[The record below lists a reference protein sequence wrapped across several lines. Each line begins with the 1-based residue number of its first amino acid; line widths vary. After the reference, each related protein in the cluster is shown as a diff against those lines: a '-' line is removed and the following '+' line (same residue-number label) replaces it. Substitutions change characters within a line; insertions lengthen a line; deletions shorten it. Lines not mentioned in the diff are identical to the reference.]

1 MLATTGI
8 SAPQRSKCAPNTQ
21 NVPLHPKLIA
31 HTGTCCD
38 GTVGGRDGGAAHP
51 LGEKHDGIA
60 RQRHLRVGANCF
72 GSATRDCA
80 VSPRG
85 VRSRSRGKE
94 PSRRFLVDWM
104 QRKAQREQ
112 TQRENDR
119 AGLGLYACTWEG
131 CSYAATQPYHL
142 ATHYRTHTGER
153 PYKCTWAGCSY
164 AAARQ
169 HHLTSHIAR
178 RHGTNS

>member
-1 MLATTGI
+1 
-8 SAPQRSKCAPNTQ
+8 
-21 NVPLHPKLIA
+21 
-31 HTGTCCD
+31 
-38 GTVGGRDGGAAHP
+38 
-51 LGEKHDGIA
+51 
-60 RQRHLRVGANCF
+60 
-72 GSATRDCA
+72 
-80 VSPRG
+80 
-85 VRSRSRGKE
+85 
-94 PSRRFLVDWM
+94 M

-164 AAARQ
+164 MPRRGSRTWTGTLLDGTVPIANVNIFTYLSSRPSDYSCT
-169 HHLTSHIAR
+169 LTTFAVDRIMSFLR
-178 RHGTNS
+178 GNS